1 MYVIS
6 YGKILSEVK
15 FMKVLTVDIDGTYIR
30 YACMDEFMNIGK
42 RGKIFTPQEGRED
55 LIESVARIFE
65 AVGDAQGIAVSMP
78 GIIDSAKGYCIM
90 GGALRYNDDFYFR
103 HALYER
109 CKTKIHIENN
119 AKCAAMAE
127 AAVGSLIDVEDG
139 FFLIFSTMVGGAYIK
154 DRRVYGGKHFAAG
167 EVSYIVMDREGVPGV
182 ENVWGKNCGLP
193 QLLESYSSA
202 TGMDIET
209 VDLQT
214 IFDAVGKGESAAVDC
229 LNKYVRQIA
238 VRIFNIQTVLD
249 PERFAIGGEISA
261 QPLFMDSLRRQLKD
275 LYAACPYNIPQAAVV
290 ASKYQTDANLIGA
303 LQFYLADD

>member
-1 MYVIS
+1 
-6 YGKILSEVK
+6 
-15 FMKVLTVDIDGTYIR
+15 MKVLTVDIDGTYIG
-30 YACMDEFMNIGK
+30 YACMDEYMKIDR
-42 RGKIFTPQEGRED
+42 RGKIFTPQEGREQ
-55 LIESVARIFE
+55 LIEAVARLYE
-65 AVGDAQGIAVSMP
+65 AVGDAEGIAISMP
-78 GIIDSAKGYCIM
+78 GIIDAKNGYCRM
-90 GGALRYNDDFYFR
+90 GGALKYNDDFYFR
-103 HALYER
+103 RALYDR
-109 CKTKIHIENN
+109 CKTKIHVENN

-127 AAVGSLIDVEDG
+127 AAVGSLSDVADG

-154 DRRVYGGKHFAAG
+154 DHRVYGGKHFAAG
-167 EVSYIVMDREGVPGV
+167 EVSYIIMDRDGVPSV

-193 QLLESYSSA
+193 QLLKAYSEA

-214 IFDAVGKGESAAVDC
+214 IFDAVDKNETVALDC

-249 PERFAIGGEISA
+249 PERFAIGGEISD
-261 QPLFMDSLRRQLKD
+261 QPLFMDCLRRQLKE
-275 LYAACPYNIPQAAVV
+275 LYAACPYNIPQAEVV